1 MVLAL
6 IVHWIVA
13 VWIMSCVRHWSID
26 CYCLVDITNKIVP
39 SVSGVD
45 ISRDC
50 SHGIVAVWIVS
61 CLKHSSIDRYCL
73 VDIANKIA
81 PSGSGIDSS
90 CYCSRVD
97 RVLFETLIT
106 WLHASVLTP
115 IANRIVHVD
124 LALIVLSIWLVLI
137 ANKIVSS
144 WKINS

>member
-1 MVLAL
+1 M
-6 IVHWIVA
+6 
-13 VWIMSCVRHWSID
+13 
-26 CYCLVDITNKIVP
+26 P

-106 WLHASVLTP
+106 
-115 IANRIVHVD
+115 
-124 LALIVLSIWLVLI
+124 
-137 ANKIVSS
+137 
-144 WKINS
+144 